1 MEDELQKTERAFKN
15 QVSIALQ
22 LRNSLVSNVD
32 CDSGYYGDSL
42 NVIRCVASFRLL
54 LMRRK
59 LTITG

>member
-42 NVIRCVASFRLL
+42 NIIRCVPLSDCYS
-54 LMRRK
+54 
-59 LTITG
+59 